1 MYMHKFVG
9 MLHEKKIPIRRLAI
23 ALDITEPTVRKYI
36 KTHGFSLAQTMI
48 LADLLEIRNPD
59 EICDIFLS

>member
-9 MLHEKKIPIRRLAI
+9 MLRERKIPVRRLAI
-23 ALDITEPTVRKYI
+23 ALDLTEPTVRKYI
-36 KTHGFSLAQTMI
+36 KTHGFTLAQTMI
-48 LADLLEIRNPD
+48 LADLLDVHDPE